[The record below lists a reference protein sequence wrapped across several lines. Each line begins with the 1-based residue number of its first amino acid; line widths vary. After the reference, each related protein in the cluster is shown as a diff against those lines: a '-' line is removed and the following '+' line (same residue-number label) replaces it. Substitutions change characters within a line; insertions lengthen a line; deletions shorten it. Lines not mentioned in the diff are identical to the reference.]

1 MISAHSI
8 RPKGLWRASPADV
21 IVLDFDQRYRRRVVM
36 WGSNGLE
43 FLLDLA
49 KATVLHD
56 GDALVLEDG
65 RLVEVIAA
73 PEPLAEIRA
82 DSPFELVRLAY
93 HLGNRHLPVQLRRGS
108 IRIRRDAVI
117 EDMVRRLGGTIVQV
131 DGPFDPEG
139 GAYGGPDL
147 SVDYGASLE
156 PPAGDHAHGRP

>member
-1 MISAHSI
+1 MPRKRTGTIIAKPS
-8 RPKGLWRASPADV
+8 GLFARLWV
-21 IVLDFDQRYRRRVVM
+21 
-36 WGSNGLE
+36 
-43 FLLDLA
+43 
-49 KATVLHD
+49 K
-56 GDALVLEDG
+56 LEDG
-65 RLVEVIAA
+65 TEERRWFNLETKDRAKAKRVLAKLVAEIEAGRLVADAREVIAA